1 MLKDT
6 YEIQAEAAR
15 EFYHG
20 EVYEA
25 FQVNVDAAIKDILA
39 VTAETAKM
47 KSHRRGEIVAAT
59 DALLSRCQIRR
70 ETLDVLR
77 TGFVAEMTESGYPP
91 ELVNHAI
98 DAIMTS
104 YFAAYGRID
113 GLVQFIIQGGG
124 SPNEV

>member
-15 EFYHG
+15 EFYNV

-25 FQVNVDAAIKDILA
+25 FQANVDAAIADILA

-47 KSHRRGEIVAAT
+47 KSSQYGKIVAAT
-59 DALLSRCQIRR
+59 DALLERCQIRR

-77 TGFVAEMTESGYPP
+77 TGFVAEMMESGYPP

-104 YFAAYGRID
+104 YFSAYGRID
-113 GLVQFIIQGGG
+113 GLVQFIVQGGG
-124 SPNEV
+124 APNEV